1 MKRIAGFIVT
11 ILLVLFAFGIAAEA
25 KTYDLV
31 LVHGLTNKHQ
41 WSDAYLNQLA
51 TTWGSG
57 NVYVIFTNESTRV
70 WTRTINGRVIYFCG
84 ENDYSAG
91 DDTIYTQS
99 SLMRTKILLLQG
111 SHGLSAN
118 FNIIAHSMGGLVS
131 RCYIGRFPYTVA
143 GLVTLG
149 TPHLGS
155 PLADSGQWLAFF
167 VGATAATQQLRPS
180 YVKNTFNVAYRV
192 SSARLANSGRIYT
205 IGGDGDGWDCWGW
218 GGELQVGWDI
228 LTTIYWRDSDGAVAR
243 GDEQISGATHV
254 ATFSSYDHMELVT
267 KSDVAAKAASYL
279 R

>member
-1 MKRIAGFIVT
+1 MKKIAGFTIT
-11 ILLVLFAFGIAAEA
+11 ILIAIFAFAMAAEA

-41 WSDAYLNQLA
+41 WSDAFLNQVA
-51 TTWGSG
+51 ATWGSG
-57 NVYVIFTNESTRV
+57 NVYVIFTNDSTRV

-84 ENDYSAG
+84 ENDFSAG
-91 DDTIYTQS
+91 DDTIYTQA
-99 SLMRTKILLLQG
+99 SLMRTKILKLQQ
-111 SHGLSAN
+111 SYGLSAN

-149 TPHLGS
+149 TPHKGS
-155 PLADSGQWLAFF
+155 PLANSGQWIAFF
-167 VGATAATQQLRPS
+167 VGATAATQQLTPS
-180 YVKNTFNVAYRV
+180 YVNNTFNVAYPV
-192 SSARLANSGRIYT
+192 SSARLANSGKIYT
-205 IGGDGDGWDCWGW
+205 IAGDGDGWDCWGW

-243 GDEQISGATHV
+243 GDEQITGATHV
-254 ATFSSYDHMELVT
+254 ATFCRYDHMELVT
-267 KSDVAAKAASYL
+267 KSDVATKAASYL